1 MTSNETIDG
10 AQIGG
15 RNWFLGAAALGF
27 SSTAIHILA
36 GGPEIMDPL
45 YASAVPVASVA
56 VLDMVWQ
63 QVTALLLGGGVV
75 TALAAFRP
83 AWRQPVAWLLG
94 GHYLV
99 VAAIFIVWGAMWFG
113 SPWPTP
119 QWVLFLLM
127 AGLMFAGLRSSVSRT
142 R

>member
-1 MTSNETIDG
+1 MTGNGTIG
-10 AQIGG
+10 NARTGG

-27 SSTAIHILA
+27 ASTALHELS

-56 VLDMVWQ
+56 VLDVVWQ
-63 QVTALLLGGGVV
+63 QVTALLFGGGLVA
-75 TALAAFRP
+75 TLAAFRP
-83 AWRQPVAWLLG
+83 AWRRPVAWLLG

-99 VAAIFIVWGAMWFG
+99 VAAIFIGWGAMWFG
-113 SPWPTP
+113 SPWPMP

-127 AGLMFAGLRSSVSRT
+127 AGLMFAGLHFNASRSP
-142 R
+142 

>member
-1 MTSNETIDG
+1 MTTNGVIS
-10 AQIGG
+10 AAPRAG
-15 RNWFLGAAALGF
+15 RNWFLGAALVGF
-27 SSTAIHILA
+27 ASTALHVLG

-45 YASAVPVASVA
+45 YASAVPLASVA

-63 QVTALLLGGGVV
+63 QMTALLVGGGAV
-75 TALAAFRP
+75 AAIAAFRP

-99 VAAIFIVWGAMWFG
+99 IAAIFIVWGVMWFG
-113 SPWPTP
+113 SPWPAP
-119 QWVLFLLM
+119 QWVLFSVI
-127 AGLMFAGLRSSVSRT
+127 AGLMFAGLRFSR